1 MKHAAIGFSS
11 VALLLLLFYGAWV
24 RADTESRER
33 RAFAEELTQG
43 SEEEVIFYA
52 SGPLSKQLTIVP
64 EYAEFGPSGQA
75 DCDGVVDYLIHD
87 EKAMSNLQQKGFTSL
102 RCGER
107 QVQSWPTRF
116 R

>member
-11 VALLLLLFYGAWV
+11 VALLLVVLYGTWV
-24 RADTESRER
+24 RADTESREQG
-33 RAFAEELTQG
+33 AFAEEMTQG

-52 SGPLSKQLTIVP
+52 SGPLNKQLTIVP
-64 EYAEFGPSGQA
+64 KYAEFGPSGQA
-75 DCDGVVDYLIHD
+75 DCDSVVDYLMQD
-87 EKAMSNLQQKGFTSL
+87 EKAMSEIQQKGFTSL

-107 QVQSWPTRF
+107 QVQSWPTKF